1 MPSVQGRLSVRRRPN
16 DGAAGAD
23 GKDAV
28 RYWLV
33 PSVTQVKKSKSG
45 TLTPSSLTCAK
56 MMQCG
61 NLAPVS
67 AGSEAS
73 IKYSVR
79 TASSTGAQKA
89 YSGAI
94 AITATTVAVEFV
106 LLVDSTQVDSCT
118 VAVVA
123 DGADGR
129 PGLDGNPGKDGLAY
143 CIQRLSEWAEGSII
157 AMTRR

>member
-1 MPSVQGRLSVRRRPN
+1 MWQPCPRVGRVGSLYQVFSK
-16 DGAAGAD
+16 DGLFNGGA
-23 GKDAV
+23 
-28 RYWLV
+28 
-33 PSVTQVKKSKSG
+33 
-45 TLTPSSLTCAK
+45 
-56 MMQCG
+56 
-61 NLAPVS
+61 
-67 AGSEAS
+67 
-73 IKYSVR
+73 
-79 TASSTGAQKA
+79 KA

-129 PGLDGNPGKDGLAY
+129 PGLDGNPGKDGLAG